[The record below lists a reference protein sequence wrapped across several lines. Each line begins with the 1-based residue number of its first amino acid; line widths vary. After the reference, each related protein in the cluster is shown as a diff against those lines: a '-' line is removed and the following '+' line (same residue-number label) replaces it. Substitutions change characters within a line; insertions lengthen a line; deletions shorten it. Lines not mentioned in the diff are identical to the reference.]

1 MRFNLWGSPRASER
15 RAFHEKAFRREGLA
29 AWDARWHALSLRA
42 RDAYLYEVKG
52 ATHGARQSGTRA
64 SVPVRAL
71 APDVVRELVEA
82 GLVELGSATLLG
94 PRDQLLPVKA
104 AADFATR
111 LRTVDKYR
119 LLTTGPAGMLPKYFD
134 RCFYTTEASSALQ
147 AVLRRAGFEDFLRT
161 DALLSLYVS
170 NHHWPGWVAGLLNDP
185 AVTKVL
191 KVLQDAGEP
200 VLLAKLP
207 ELLPDIA
214 PETIRA
220 AVSGM
225 ISYLAVFEDLHP
237 QTRDIMVGLLPA
249 VRKSLAT
256 LLVPRQRPPLVEC
269 ATPRDLGPE
278 ESLIVE
284 DLRGSLLEIASEP
297 PRLRRDK
304 VLFQKE
310 LDRFVESLPTIPE
323 WTAQALGLPLE
334 ERLIKAF
341 DWARGLSFVKEKMV
355 RNQLLLEMTSRG
367 NEWLVADLD
376 KQFEHILGV
385 LRTLASSK
393 TPGPSHGSHIAGID
407 LWDSYSRSD
416 YRFLGSQIVVIKAPE
431 QGGSRPYWQTKP
443 EDFQALREAVYQGF
457 QSLSIGTFYR
467 LNSVLEHL
475 AFENHNPLLLGL
487 DQRQVSV
494 YENGRSIPPLAER
507 REEVACRFLD
517 TFIRKRLLPLGCL
530 QAAIDETDALLIAR
544 LPRLDAYFGRP
555 VATGEMAVAMPKD
568 TRVVVQPD
576 FSIVIIGLNPAPAAQ
591 LAPFCERTKRSSGS
605 GALILK
611 LTRESVV
618 KAVAAGLKP
627 AEVVQRLQR
636 VASNEVPANVLR
648 QVQDWCGWVRHART
662 STRTII
668 RCTDSESADRVMAV
682 LKRNAERLNETVVA
696 LTGLRL
702 TPADRTKIR
711 DQGIIIESE

>member
-1 MRFNLWGSPRASER
+1 M
-15 RAFHEKAFRREGLA
+15 
-29 AWDARWHALSLRA
+29 
-42 RDAYLYEVKG
+42 
-52 ATHGARQSGTRA
+52 
-64 SVPVRAL
+64 
-71 APDVVRELVEA
+71 VRELVEA

-94 PRDQLLPVKA
+94 PRDQVLPVKG

-119 LLTTGPAGMLPKYFD
+119 LLTTGAAGMLSKYFD
-134 RCFYTTEASSALQ
+134 RCFYTTEASGALQ
-147 AVLRRAGFEDFLRT
+147 AVLRQAGVEDYLRT
-161 DALLSLYVS
+161 DAVLSLYVS

-207 ELLPDIA
+207 ELVPDIA
-214 PETIRA
+214 PETIRS
-220 AVSGM
+220 AVSGL

-237 QTRDIMVGLLPA
+237 QTKDIMVGLLPA
-249 VRKSLAT
+249 VRKSLAAQR
-256 LLVPRQRPPLVEC
+256 LPRQRPPLVEC

-284 DLRGSLLEIASEP
+284 DLRETLLEIASEP

-304 VLFQKE
+304 ALFQKE
-310 LDRFVESLPTIPE
+310 VDRFVESLPTIPG
-323 WTAQALGLPLE
+323 WTAQALGLPVE
-334 ERLIKAF
+334 ERLVKALN
-341 DWARGLSFVKEKMV
+341 WARGLAFVKEIMV
-355 RNQLLLEMTSRG
+355 RNQFLLEITSKG
-367 NEWLVADLD
+367 NEWLAADLD
-376 KQFEHILGV
+376 KQYEHIFSV
-385 LRTLASSK
+385 LRRAAVSQDRQAPRSDN
-393 TPGPSHGSHIAGID
+393 HIAGID
-407 LWDSYSRSD
+407 LWDSHGRSD

-431 QGGSRPYWQTKP
+431 KGASRPYWQTKP

-457 QSLSIGTFYR
+457 QSLSMGTFYR
-467 LNSVLEHL
+467 LDSVIDHL
-475 AFENHNPLLLGL
+475 VFENHNPLLLGL
-487 DQRQVSV
+487 DQKQVSV

-507 REEVACRFLD
+507 REEVARRFLD

-568 TRVVVQPD
+568 SRVVVQPD

-627 AEVVQRLQR
+627 AELVERLKR
-636 VASNEVPANVLR
+636 LASNEVPANVLR

-662 STRTII
+662 STATII
-668 RCTDSESADRVMAV
+668 RCTDPESADRVMAV
-682 LKRNAERLNETVVA
+682 LKRHAERLNETVVA
-696 LTGLRL
+696 VSAARL
-702 TPADRTKIR
+702 TPAERTKLR